1 MNRREKPVFSNL
13 VEQDSGLVTAG
24 NTFPNASSNSS
35 EDDVATDLYR
45 PEYNVEKVRTLMAHG
60 IEEYNKANPTIRLA
74 LYTVSHCCFLCCLHL
89 FFTITDF
96 KTVFHTLL
104 GSPYAIL
111 SFISHAVKILDVS
124 KDEDPHPS
132 CFLILFIESVLML
145 F

>member
-24 NTFPNASSNSS
+24 NTFPNASSNAT

-74 LYTVSHCCFLCCLHL
+74 LYTVSKNQNQNL
-89 FFTITDF
+89 F
-96 KTVFHTLL
+96 
-104 GSPYAIL
+104 
-111 SFISHAVKILDVS
+111 
-124 KDEDPHPS
+124 DPNS
-132 CFLILFIESVLML
+132 L
-145 F
+145 